1 MSIGL
6 LLITHSRI
14 GDALLETVKKMFV
27 DVPLPIETLT
37 VSTECNPDQIKTEA
51 HQLVENLNDGDGVL
65 VFTDM
70 YGSTPSNIAY
80 SLADR
85 GRVNVVSGLN
95 LPMLI
100 RTLNYLDLDLKSLTE
115 KAVSGGRE
123 GIHCCERPM
132 SVNRP

>member
-1 MSIGL
+1 MTTGV

-14 GDALLETVKKMFV
+14 GDALLQTANKMFD
-27 DVPLPIETLT
+27 DVVLPVETLI
-37 VSTECNPDQIKTEA
+37 VGTECNPDQIKIQA
-51 HQLVENLNDGDGVL
+51 HKLVENLDDGDGVL

-80 SLADR
+80 SLSDG

-115 KAVSGGRE
+115 KAVSGGKE
-123 GIHCCERPM
+123 GIHCCEMPTK
-132 SVNRP
+132 

>member
-1 MSIGL
+1 MTIGL

-14 GDALLETVKKMFV
+14 GDALLETVKKMFE
-27 DVPLPIETLT
+27 DLSLPIRTLS
-37 VSTECNPDQIKTEA
+37 VSTECNPDQIKPEA
-51 HQLVENLNDGDGVL
+51 RQLVEKLDRGDGVL

-80 SLADR
+80 SLAER

-100 RTLNYLDLDLKSLTE
+100 RTLNYPDLDLKSLTE

-123 GIHCCERPM
+123 GIHCCERPIK
-132 SVNRP
+132 